1 MKFQFTKDEALAI
14 YKVAKMM
21 AEADGVVLHKELKGI
36 EDGMDRLSIKGEE
49 FDHVVLAGEKLPA
62 IDALV
67 TLSKMEDQKKKY
79 VSSFLGYFISVDDD
93 IADVE
98 LALWTFIVKVA
109 NLPKMNIRQAVE
121 IYGRF

>member
-49 FDHVVLAGEKLPA
+49 FDHVVLRFVF
-62 IDALV
+62 IDIGQEV
-67 TLSKMEDQKKKY
+67 VNGFCGT
-79 VSSFLGYFISVDDD
+79 
-93 IADVE
+93 
-98 LALWTFIVKVA
+98 
-109 NLPKMNIRQAVE
+109 
-121 IYGRF
+121 

>member
-1 MKFQFTKDEALAI
+1 MNTMFTNEEILAI

-21 AEADGVVLHKELKGI
+21 AEADGVVLHKELKEI
-36 EDGMDRLSIKGEE
+36 ENEMAKLKVTGENY
-49 FDHVVLAGEKLPA
+49 DKVVLSGEKLPA

-67 TLSKMEDQKKKY
+67 ILSKMEEQKKKY

-98 LALWTFIVKVA
+98 LALWTFIIKVA
-109 NLPKMNIRQAVE
+109 ELPKMNIRQAID
-121 IYGRF
+121 IYCHF

>member
-1 MKFQFTKDEALAI
+1 MKIQFTKNEIVAI

-21 AEADGVVLHKELKGI
+21 AEADGVVLHQEMRGI
-36 EDGMDRLSIKGEE
+36 EEE
-49 FDHVVLAGEKLPA
+49 MSKLNIVEEEYNKVVIDGEKTSA

-67 TLSKMEDQKKKY
+67 VLSKMEDIKKKY
-79 VSSFLGYFISVDDD
+79 VSSFLGYFISIDDD

-98 LALWTFIVKVA
+98 LALWTFIVNVA

-121 IYGRF
+121 IYRGF